1 MLVFDADTHLT
12 LTEKPSQTADE
23 LVRNMDY
30 ADIDKA
36 LIWLQPPYMRVIDDA
51 NSYIYDSA
59 KRYPDRL
66 VPFGWVDPHFGIDT
80 SMNMLKKCLDEYGMN
95 GIKLN
100 GAQNSFHIDDLSL
113 EPIYNELE
121 KRNSILALHVGADSY
136 NHTHPYRVGKIANR
150 HPNLKI
156 LLAHMG
162 GAGLPDLGDSCV
174 EIAQKHPNT
183 MLIGSAIS
191 YIRILDAIH
200 TLGADR
206 VCFGSDAPFA
216 LQRVEVAAYYALL
229 KNEIPDADLEK
240 VMGLNIQRY
249 IFG

>member
-1 MLVFDADTHLT
+1 
-12 LTEKPSQTADE
+12 
-23 LVRNMDY
+23 
-30 ADIDKA
+30 
-36 LIWLQPPYMRVIDDA
+36 
-51 NSYIYDSA
+51 
-59 KRYPDRL
+59 
-66 VPFGWVDPHFGIDT
+66 
-80 SMNMLKKCLDEYGMN
+80 
-95 GIKLN
+95 
-100 GAQNSFHIDDLSL
+100 
-113 EPIYNELE
+113 
-121 KRNSILALHVGADSY
+121 
-136 NHTHPYRVGKIANR
+136 
-150 HPNLKI
+150 
-156 LLAHMG
+156 MG